1 MQLFYLSCACSAQKY
16 AQLFN
21 EIECKPGQQVQKYHR
36 LFARGFA
43 LNQCDV
49 DMISALPLT
58 RNNYDKRFYKTNQ
71 EELNG
76 LKYDYLSILNF
87 PILKHIGIVW
97 QTVSTIIKK
106 RKKESFIICDVLN
119 QSVAL
124 GGVIAS
130 RILHCPCVGIVTDLP
145 EMLSGNSIGVKI
157 NNYIIA
163 RCSSYIFLTEKMND
177 KINKK
182 NKPYI
187 VLEGHIDC
195 EHNFVKKTHK
205 YQNFVCM
212 YAGALSKKYGLDNL
226 VRGFIDANLPDSEL
240 HLYGDGDYVP
250 ELLEICSRVSNVKYF
265 GTKLNDYV
273 VCEEQ
278 RASLLINPRP
288 TEEEFTQYSF
298 PSKNMEYMLTGTP
311 VLTTK
316 LPGMPEEYYPYVYL
330 LEDESEN
337 GIATKLKELYLLG
350 QAELQAKGK
359 RAFQFVLENKSN
371 KMQAWKVIDELL
383 QKQGEN
389 V

>member
-1 MQLFYLSCACSAQKY
+1 MQLFYLSCACSEQKY

-58 RNNYDKRFYKTNQ
+58 RKNYAKSFYKKNQ
-71 EELNG
+71 EVSNG
-76 LKYDYLSILNF
+76 LKYYYLSILNW

-97 QTVSTIIKK
+97 QTCSLIIRK
-106 RKKESFIICDVLN
+106 RKKEPFILCDVLN

-130 RILHCPCVGIVTDLP
+130 SILRCPCVGIVTDLP
-145 EMLSGNSIGVKI
+145 EMLTGNSIGVKI

-177 KINKK
+177 KINKM

-195 EHNFVKKTHK
+195 EHNFVQETHK

-226 VRGFIDANLPDSEL
+226 VRGFIEANLSDSEL
-240 HLYGDGDYVP
+240 HLYGDGDYVL

-288 TEEEFTQYSF
+288 TVEEFVKYSF

-330 LEDESEN
+330 LEDESPE
-337 GIATKLKELYLLG
+337 GIANELKKIYLLG
-350 QAELQAKGK
+350 RDQLQKTGENA
-359 RAFQFVLENKSN
+359 RDFVLNNKNN
-371 KMQAWKVIDELL
+371 KIQAAKVMYKLFT
-383 QKQGEN
+383 
-389 V
+389 